1 MPNTITTVLVDFGG
15 VLAEEGFRE
24 GLREIAR
31 QNGIDPDRFFADAER
46 IIAET
51 GYLTGQAS
59 EGDFWAAVRDQ
70 TGIKGTDNDLRREI
84 LRRFALHP
92 FMLAWVDHV
101 RDSGRFVAILSDQT
115 NWLDEIDDTTDLYS
129 HFDAVFN
136 SFLLHKSKR
145 DASLFRD
152 VCSSLGETPACVLF
166 IDDNR
171 QHIDRASGAGL
182 KTFLYTNQE
191 DFERRIA
198 QSVPQ

>member
-51 GYLTGQAS
+51 GYLTGDAS
-59 EGDFWAAVRDQ
+59 EADFWAAVRHQ
-70 TGIKGTDNDLRREI
+70 TGVRGADVDLRSEI
-84 LRRFALHP
+84 LRRFVLHP
-92 FMLAWVDHV
+92 FLIAWVDRL
-101 RDSGRFVAILSDQT
+101 RDAGRFVAILSDQT
-115 NWLDEIDDTTDLYS
+115 NWLDEIDEETELYS

-136 SFLLHKSKR
+136 SYHIHKSKR

-152 VCSSLGETPACVLF
+152 ICSSLGEAPASVLF

-171 QHIDRASGAGL
+171 QHVERAAAAGL
-182 KTFLYTNQE
+182 RTFLYTDPE

-198 QSVPQ
+198 QSVAC

>member
-1 MPNTITTVLVDFGG
+1 MKTSINIVLIDFGG

-24 GLREIAR
+24 GLREIAK
-31 QNGIDPDRFFADAER
+31 QNGLDPDRFYTDADR

-51 GYLTGQAS
+51 GYLTGQAN
-59 EGDFWAAVRDQ
+59 EGDFWAAIRDQ
-70 TGIKGTDNDLRREI
+70 TGIKGADSDLRREI
-84 LRRFALHP
+84 LRRFVLHP
-92 FMLAWVDHV
+92 FMLAWVDNV

-115 NWLDEIDDTTDLYS
+115 NWLDEIDENTDLYS

-136 SFLLHKSKR
+136 SFHVHKSKR

-152 VCSSLGETPACVLF
+152 VCSSLGEAPACVLF

-182 KTFLYTNQE
+182 KTFLYKNQE
-191 DFERRIA
+191 DFERQIA
-198 QSVPQ
+198 QSVVP